1 MADTKALDNMRQ
13 RIQRAGYYPDLVAD
27 SVETA
32 LAGEPIEAS
41 LVHQETTFDGD
52 EVRRHVTVLVITP
65 TRLLVG
71 HTDDSTEPGA
81 PAPVATTSTEAV
93 TLRKVGS
100 VVVTRVVTDPAR
112 HAPGTL
118 PAEVTL
124 TVGWGAV
131 GRVDLEPAGCS
142 DPNCEAD
149 HGYTGTVTSDDL
161 ALRVSATAEGEEP
174 VRQALEFARALSAAT
189 VRVAR

>member
-1 MADTKALDNMRQ
+1 MADTTALTRMRQ
-13 RIQRAGYYPDLVAD
+13 GIQRAGYYPDLVAD

-32 LAGEPIEAS
+32 LAGEPVEAS
-41 LVHQETTFDGD
+41 FVHQETTFDGD
-52 EVRRHVTVLVITP
+52 EVRRHVTVLAITP
-65 TRLLVG
+65 TRLVVG
-71 HTDDSTEPGA
+71 HTDDATEPGA
-81 PAPVATTSTEAV
+81 PSPVATTSTEAV
-93 TLRKVGS
+93 SLRSVGS

-112 HAPGTL
+112 HSAGSL
-118 PAEVTL
+118 PLEVTI

-131 GRVDLEPAGCS
+131 GRLDLEPAGCS

-174 VRQALEFARALSAAT
+174 VRQALDFARALSAAT
-189 VRVAR
+189 ARLPR